1 MQSAAGPLEPAAAII
16 DQLGVW
22 LRLRGA
28 RDALARASDLI
39 TTSSLGGQS
48 AREVCLADWTAPLSG
63 MIC

>member
-1 MQSAAGPLEPAAAII
+1 ME
-16 DQLGVW
+16 QLGLW

-39 TTSSLGGQS
+39 TILGGQS
-48 AREVCLADWTAPLSG
+48 AREVCLVDWTDPLSG